1 VLRFLKIAPS
11 KALFCLAAAIVAA
24 TAIDPAME
32 FLSNR
37 GTFGAGDFT
46 DHSNLDVAP
55 ALCAGLIFSLVL
67 LAGIA
72 RRALHVGGSAPD
84 WLRGCACVA
93 DNRALARCLPAIFAL
108 QLAVLWSMET
118 LEQIAVAGRP
128 LGGAIW
134 LGGPIPVSLLLH
146 AAGCLAFAWL
156 LARALRWS
164 AETIVDVVA
173 FIRQLFCAL
182 VPQRTVRPP
191 RALDLAPARFLEP
204 ILARLNGRAPPS
216 PSA

>member
-1 VLRFLKIAPS
+1 
-11 KALFCLAAAIVAA
+11 
-24 TAIDPAME
+24 
-32 FLSNR
+32 
-37 GTFGAGDFT
+37 
-46 DHSNLDVAP
+46 
-55 ALCAGLIFSLVL
+55 
-67 LAGIA
+67 
-72 RRALHVGGSAPD
+72 
-84 WLRGCACVA
+84 
-93 DNRALARCLPAIFAL
+93 
-108 QLAVLWSMET
+108 MET
-118 LEQIAVAGRP
+118 LEQVAVIGRP
-128 LGGAIW
+128 LGGIIW
-134 LGGPIPVSLLLH
+134 LGGPVAVSLLLH

-216 PSA
+216 LSA